1 VARRAGSAGT
11 VNRPLAPSV
20 QANLE
25 RDTWRARFDAVRAVT
40 GSLAAPLSAE
50 DQQIQSMPDASPTKW
65 HLAHGSWFFETFL
78 LCPHL
83 PGYMPHDQRFGFLF
97 NSYYESV
104 GARTPRHQRGLI
116 SRPSLAEVHAYR
128 DQIDAAMQRL
138 ISDAST
144 EQWTALAPLLALGL
158 NHEQQHQELLLMDI
172 KHVLSCNPL
181 APCYAGA
188 PPAPAAARPQAW
200 VNCEGGL
207 FEIGHRGP
215 GFSFDNEGPRHKV
228 WLEPYQLADRL
239 VTCGEYRAFIEDGGY
254 STPKHWLSEAWATV
268 RAEGWQAPLYWRKP
282 DGGWAEFTLHGQT
295 PVADDEPVVHVSYFE
310 ADAYARWAG
319 ARLPTEAEWEAAAET
334 LPVVG
339 NFAEN
344 GRFHPAPAQT
354 PGLAQMFGDVWEFTA
369 SPYTAYPG
377 FRPDEGAIGE
387 YNGKFMV
394 NQMVLRGGACVTPRD
409 HVRASYRNF
418 FPANA
423 RWMFG
428 GIRLAL

>member
-1 VARRAGSAGT
+1 

-20 QANLE
+20 QAGLE
-25 RDTWRARFDAVRAVT
+25 RETWRARFDTVRAAT
-40 GSLAAPLSAE
+40 RSLAAPLSAE

-65 HLAHGSWFFETFL
+65 HLAHGTWFFETFL
-78 LCPHL
+78 LTPHL
-83 PGYMPHDQRFGFLF
+83 PGYTPHDERFGFLF

-128 DQIDAAMQRL
+128 DQIDTAMQRL
-138 ISDAST
+138 ISNASA
-144 EQWTALAPLLALGL
+144 EQWAALAPLLALGL

-181 APCYAGA
+181 APSYAA
-188 PPAPAAARPQAW
+188 APAAPVAARPQAW
-200 VNCEGGL
+200 VNYEGGL

-215 GFSFDNEGPRHKV
+215 GFCFDNESPRHKV
-228 WLEPYQLADRL
+228 WLDPYQLADRL
-239 VTCGEYRAFIEDGGY
+239 VTCGEYRQFIEDGGY
-254 STPKHWLSEAWATV
+254 RTPKHWLSEAWATV
-268 RAEGWQAPLYWRKP
+268 RAEGWQAPLYWREAAS
-282 DGGWAEFTLHGQT
+282 GWEVFTLHGQR
-295 PVADDEPVVHVSYFE
+295 PLADDEPVVHVSYFE

-319 ARLPTEAEWEAAAET
+319 TRLPTEAEWEAAAET
-334 LPVVG
+334 LTVEG

-344 GRFHPAPAQT
+344 GRFHPAPAQAL
-354 PGLAQMFGDVWEFTA
+354 GLAQMFGDVWEFTA

-377 FRPDEGAIGE
+377 FRPDEGAVGE

-394 NQMVLRGGACVTPRD
+394 NQMVLRGGACVTPQD